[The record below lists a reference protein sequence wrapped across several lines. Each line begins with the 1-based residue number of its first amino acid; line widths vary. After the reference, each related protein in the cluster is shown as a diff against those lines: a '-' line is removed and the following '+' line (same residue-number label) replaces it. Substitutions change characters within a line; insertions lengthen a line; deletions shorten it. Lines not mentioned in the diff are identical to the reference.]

1 MVVDPWRSR
10 LSNGAADT
18 SPFGVPGQAVAFFY
32 QAARAQWHEYPSRL
46 FPLSGARDWHGFGGA
61 QMARPRAE
69 AHTLDLAKEHYRPH
83 SR

>member
-1 MVVDPWRSR
+1 MVVDPRRRR

-18 SPFGVPGQAVAFFY
+18 SSFGTPERAVAFFY
-32 QAARAQWHEYPSRL
+32 QAARAQLHEYPSHW

-61 QMARPRAE
+61 QTARPRAE
-69 AHTLDLAKEHYRPH
+69 AHTLDLTKEPYRPH